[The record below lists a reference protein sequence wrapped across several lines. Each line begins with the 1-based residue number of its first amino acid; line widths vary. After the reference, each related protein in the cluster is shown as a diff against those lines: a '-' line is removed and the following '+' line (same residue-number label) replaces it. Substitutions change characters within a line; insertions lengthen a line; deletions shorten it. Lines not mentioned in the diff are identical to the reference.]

1 MRKKIIM
8 KLGTFQIIANVIV
21 YEMGG
26 LKVSDVY
33 CGNDLADVQ
42 TAPILNKLHRLFY
55 IRCCTSVLRLN
66 KNKL

>member
-1 MRKKIIM
+1 VRWLFLAIV
-8 KLGTFQIIANVIV
+8 TNVLV

-42 TAPILNKLHRLFY
+42 IAPILNKLHRLFY
-55 IRCCTSVLRLN
+55 IRCYMSGATLKHKSLN
-66 KNKL
+66 Y

>member
-1 MRKKIIM
+1 
-8 KLGTFQIIANVIV
+8 
-21 YEMGG
+21 MGG

-55 IRCCTSVLRLN
+55 IRCYVLYGDLIKLN
-66 KNKL
+66 LDRSTVVFIFLCGGKINLKN

>member
-1 MRKKIIM
+1 M
-8 KLGTFQIIANVIV
+8 GHNVLV

-42 TAPILNKLHRLFY
+42 IAPILNKLHRLFY
-55 IRCCTSVLRLN
+55 IHCYMSGATLN
-66 KNKL
+66 HKSLNY